1 MKRLFSL
8 LLAAILLLGCPAPA
22 ASADKDAQ
30 SFSDS
35 IRAQAFAVAM
45 ACHEGDFSDGVT
57 PADPDFLWEA
67 TGWYAAWL
75 YRTEHVDLMEE
86 AQIRDFQSS
95 FGVRDG
101 GQMSVEWL
109 ENVHGIRF
117 LRRSDG
123 GVSYDFAGHKAR
135 MDELLGVT
143 LEFLLDAKAP
153 PEAVVTLREHYAVNS
168 VFDLLKESG
177 LLPELAAVPERDL
190 GEVYGIDASKLKQW
204 VFAMSSNYANDAG
217 EVAIFEANDQEYVSE
232 LAQKL
237 QNHLD
242 RIKAVSKDYTPQQYA
257 KVEPAEVKTVGSF
270 VYMVVGEDYDAL
282 MKIMK
287 DNIG

>member
-1 MKRLFSL
+1 MKKTNSARLIAAIMAI
-8 LLAAILLLGCPAPA
+8 AAILALFTA
-22 ASADKDAQ
+22 ACGKPSEPKP
-30 SFSDS
+30 
-35 IRAQAFAVAM
+35 V
-45 ACHEGDFSDGVT
+45 
-57 PADPDFLWEA
+57 
-67 TGWYAAWL
+67 
-75 YRTEHVDLMEE
+75 
-86 AQIRDFQSS
+86 
-95 FGVRDG
+95 
-101 GQMSVEWL
+101 
-109 ENVHGIRF
+109 ENVN
-117 LRRSDG
+117 
-123 GVSYDFAGHKAR
+123 
-135 MDELLGVT
+135 
-143 LEFLLDAKAP
+143 
-153 PEAVVTLREHYAVNS
+153 VNS
-168 VFDLLKESG
+168 VFDLLNESG

-190 GEVYGIDASKLKQW
+190 AEVYGIDASKLKQW